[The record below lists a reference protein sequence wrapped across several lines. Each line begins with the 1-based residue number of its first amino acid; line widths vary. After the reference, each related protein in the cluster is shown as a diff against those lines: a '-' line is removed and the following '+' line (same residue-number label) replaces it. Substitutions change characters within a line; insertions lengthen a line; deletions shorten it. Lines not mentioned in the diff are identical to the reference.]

1 MWANSGIKEE
11 LFRSDWSN
19 DEEFEIDESEEEMS
33 DDNISKFPS
42 EEEIQSDGNGSDGDE
57 SEEESL

>member
-1 MWANSGIKEE
+1 MKN
-11 LFRSDWSN
+11 LRSMKVKKK
-19 DEEFEIDESEEEMS
+19 IMS